1 MDIETICIVKQIIT
15 TILLIAMILTV
26 SPARALKMS
35 LDALPIGA
43 GELILGTALL
53 LPAQIL
59 ILICTIWA
67 VLVSVTG
74 PVLMN
79 AEVLVSAHK
88 LILFTSVCY
97 VRRRGS
103 GTVFLIFPVWTI

>member
-1 MDIETICIVKQIIT
+1 MDIETIRIVTQIIT

-26 SPARALKMS
+26 SSARALEMS
-35 LDALPIGA
+35 LYALPTGA
-43 GELILGTALL
+43 GELILSTALL

-59 ILICTIWA
+59 ILISTVRT

-74 PVLMN
+74 PGFMN
-79 AEVLVSAHK
+79 AEVTVSAHK

-97 VRRRGS
+97 VGM
-103 GTVFLIFPVWTI
+103 

>member
-1 MDIETICIVKQIIT
+1 MNVESSCPVQQKIT
-15 TILLIAMILTV
+15 AILLIAMILTV

-59 ILICTIWA
+59 KLICTIWT

-74 PVLMN
+74 PGFMN
-79 AEVLVSAHK
+79 TEVAVPAHE
-88 LILFTSVCY
+88 LIFFTSIC
-97 VRRRGS
+97 
-103 GTVFLIFPVWTI
+103 